1 MNISPNATLPQKCTT
16 APGSGAPLITG
27 NNPRLFSITAMNLAH
42 GLYSAKGSLFYIF
55 IIIIQNAGEFVSVP
69 LTHCFLG
76 NWKQTGVGKYRT
88 KHI

>member
-1 MNISPNATLPQKCTT
+1 
-16 APGSGAPLITG
+16 
-27 NNPRLFSITAMNLAH
+27 MNLAH
-42 GLYSAKGSLFYIF
+42 GLYSAKWSLFYIF

-76 NWKQTGVGKYRT
+76 NWKQTGMGKYRT